1 MTKKKVKLAYITN
14 DSLRKATYKKRKKDL
29 MKKMSELITLC
40 GIDACAIMYSQ
51 YESQPKVWPSP
62 IGVQQV
68 LFKLKMIPEME
79 QRKNMVNQENFLSQR
94 TIKEVKQLNKHCKD
108 NRVKKMTQFM
118 FNNICGKWVV
128 HGLNFWDLNNLSL
141 LLDEKISN
149 IDKRMD
155 AFAITPLNAQG
166 ASSSPSS
173 FMVALPLMTMVM
185 PKMMLR
191 IGTEDIVQSDVN
203 NLDPIKRICEQLY

>member
-1 MTKKKVKLAYITN
+1 
-14 DSLRKATYKKRKKDL
+14 
-29 MKKMSELITLC
+29 MSELITLC

-94 TIKEVKQLNKHCKD
+94 TIK
-108 NRVKKMTQFM
+108 
-118 FNNICGKWVV
+118 
-128 HGLNFWDLNNLSL
+128 

-203 NLDPIKRICEQLY
+203 NLDPIKR